1 VITSQQIA
9 DAQEQIGLLCV
20 DAANLDLDA
29 FIEVTEQVG
38 SPQALAAGLDLR
50 VVQSAAEWTDLAKLL
65 KPFRDA
71 AIERLRQIGKEI
83 DAGR

>member
-1 VITSQQIA
+1 MITSQQIA

-20 DAANLDLDA
+20 DAATIDLDA
-29 FIEVTEQVG
+29 FIEVTDQVS
-38 SPQALAAGLDLR
+38 SPQALGAGIDLK

-71 AIERLRQIGKEI
+71 AVERLRQIGEEEQS
-83 DAGR
+83 R